1 MRQQDSNIKIEATGS
16 TLNVEVSGPD
26 STPAV
31 LLWNGAGC
39 TLHMWD
45 VVVSKLAD
53 RFRLVRFDV
62 RGTGESTPAEDPE
75 SQYTFEQYATDAN
88 LILDTLKV
96 SKCHV
101 WSMAWG
107 SRAALA
113 YCSLNPARVISA
125 ALFDASIGAADPEAQ
140 KSGAKQAVALQI
152 ESGVSRFQRPEGWNV
167 HQVPDAVP
175 AALAAAAKFD
185 LREAVARLTMPVLV
199 ATGDHDPN
207 LASSRELEELA
218 TDARLKI
225 FKNVGHG
232 SVLQRPDLAADAFVE
247 FQASI

>member
-1 MRQQDSNIKIEATGS
+1 MLQQDLNIKIEATGS
-16 TLNVEVSGPD
+16 TLNVEVSGPEN
-26 STPAV
+26 TPVV

-45 VVVSKLAD
+45 VVVSKLED
-53 RFRLVRFDV
+53 RFRLIRFDV
-62 RGTGESTPAEDPE
+62 RGTGESTPTEDPA
-75 SQYTFEQYATDAN
+75 SQYTFEQYGADAN
-88 LILDTLKV
+88 LILDTLQV
-96 SKCHV
+96 LKCHV

-125 ALFDASIGAADPEAQ
+125 ALYDASIGAADPEAQ

-152 ESGVSRFQRPEGWNV
+152 ESGVGRFPRPEGWNV
-167 HQVPDAVP
+167 HQVPDTVP
-175 AALAAAAKFD
+175 QALAAAAKFN
-185 LREAVARLTMPVLV
+185 LREAVPRLTMPVLV

-207 LASSRELEELA
+207 LVSSRELVELA
-218 TDARLKI
+218 PNARLKI

-232 SVLQRPDLAADAFVE
+232 SVLQRPDLTMDAFLG